1 MSVENFLKDVKQLK
15 TNDQAKFAEEAN
27 ALAKKHLGEGTQSE
41 PLPFGLRFREKATLA
56 PNGTTATVS
65 VTISIP
71 PDTDTDP
78 PD

>member
-1 MSVENFLKDVKQLK
+1 MSVETFLKDVQELK
-15 TNDQAKFAEEAN
+15 TTDQAKFAEETKT
-27 ALAKKHLGEGTQSE
+27 LAKKHLGEGSHSE

-65 VTISIP
+65 VTIAIP

>member
-1 MSVENFLKDVKQLK
+1 MSVENFLKDVEKVK
-15 TNDQAKFAEEAN
+15 TTDQAKFAEETK
-27 ALAKKHLGEGTQSE
+27 ALAKKHLGEDVHSE
-41 PLPFGLRFREKATLA
+41 PLPFGLRFRERAALA

-65 VTISIP
+65 VTITIP